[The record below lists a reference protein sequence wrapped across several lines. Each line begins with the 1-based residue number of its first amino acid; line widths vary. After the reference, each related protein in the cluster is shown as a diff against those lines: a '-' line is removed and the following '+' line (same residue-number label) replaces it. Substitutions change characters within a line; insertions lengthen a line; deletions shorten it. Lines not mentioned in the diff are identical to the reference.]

1 VVYLERKSFE
11 AAFGVRQLMIPP
23 KPDLVKRLEKNLP
36 LNPYNRKTFYIP
48 ESSEGYIDYP
58 FIEESK
64 L

>member
-1 VVYLERKSFE
+1 
-11 AAFGVRQLMIPP
+11 
-23 KPDLVKRLEKNLP
+23 LVKRLEKNLP

-48 ESSEGYIDYP
+48 ESSEGYTDYP